1 MFSEQ
6 EEKFLSRLTKFES
19 KQTKPLSQEYL
30 SEMAFQLL
38 ELSNHFGVQLDET
51 TQLTYLEKLRDLPI
65 VKIKIA
71 CDSAIK
77 TLKKMPLVAHL
88 RELAN
93 EKGTDAI
100 YGLDKPEAKNFQTQ
114 KPIFD
119 CIRPI
124 AREISKELV
133 GRDYD
138 DLDPHNSQDNLLL
151 VVEYMCGLRAATLDC
166 HGVGSNHL
174 PHIPM
179 RIYRIVLASE
189 KTCLT
194 RRLSC
199 GLWGS
204 KSS

>member
-6 EEKFLSRLTKFES
+6 EEKFLNRLTKFEW
-19 KQTKPLSQEYL
+19 KQTKPLSKEYL
-30 SEMAFQLL
+30 SEMASQLR

-100 YGLDKPEAKNFQTQ
+100 YGLDKPEAKNFHTQ
-114 KPIFD
+114 KPVLD
-119 CIRPI
+119 CIHPI

-138 DLDPHNSQDNLLL
+138 DLDPHNPQDNLL
-151 VVEYMCGLRAATLDC
+151 VRQVFSEANTIRYIRMGMCGKWLEPTPWQSKVAAR
-166 HGVGSNHL
+166 N
-174 PHIPM
+174 PHIYSTTN
-179 RIYRIVLASE
+179 R
-189 KTCLT
+189 K
-194 RRLSC
+194 
-199 GLWGS
+199 
-204 KSS
+204 